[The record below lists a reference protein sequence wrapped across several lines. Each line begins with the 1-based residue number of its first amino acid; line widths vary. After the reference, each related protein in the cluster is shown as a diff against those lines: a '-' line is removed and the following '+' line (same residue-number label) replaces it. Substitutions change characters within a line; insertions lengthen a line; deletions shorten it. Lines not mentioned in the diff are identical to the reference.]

1 MKIGLKAKKCEGT
14 KVRIKDE
21 LSAMMTGIEKV
32 LNVPITYYYKGSLFG
47 NRCKIYVEF
56 DNKQLIVTLSNIRAV
71 TKESCVSL
79 SEIIEHWLCVMEVHN
94 EDHEDHED
102 YED

>member
-1 MKIGLKAKKCEGT
+1 MKISLKAKECEGT

-21 LSAMMTGIEKV
+21 LSAMMTGIERV
-32 LNVPITYYYKGSLFG
+32 LKVPITYYYKGNLFG

-56 DNKQLIVTLSNIRAV
+56 DDKQLIVKLSNIRAV
-71 TKESCVSL
+71 TKEACLSL
-79 SEIIEHWLCVMEVHN
+79 SEIIAHSLLEI
-94 EDHEDHED
+94 